1 MGIFFFDLP
10 FHSFLPP
17 IIIASYVFP
26 LPAYLLSGPSLC
38 IISVSLHFVFNPIHK
53 HVTAIVIMQF
63 LYSFPCPYLIVATSC
78 HFLFLLPF
86 FVSSAVGHCSVDLG
100 QSVSASHSHPLQFLH
115 ALNAPTPFSCLH
127 FPASLAPYPHST
139 LRSCPG
145 TPTCSHLTRAFD
157 REGNEQR
164 CPSHT

>member
-1 MGIFFFDLP
+1 LA
-10 FHSFLPP
+10 FHFILSSPRL
-17 IIIASYVFP
+17 IIASYVFP
-26 LPAYLLSGPSLC
+26 FPAFLLSDPSLC

-53 HVTAIVIMQF
+53 HVHSYRHHAILVLIPM
-63 LYSFPCPYLIVATSC
+63 PYLIVATSC

-86 FVSSAVGHCSVDLG
+86 FLSSAVGHCSVDLG
-100 QSVSASHSHPLQFLH
+100 QSVSASHSHPFQFLH
-115 ALNAPTPFSCLH
+115 ALNAPTPFPCLH
-127 FPASLAPYPHST
+127 FPAPLSPYLHCT